1 MKKSLLLW
9 IVSPSELD
17 LAVKTIK
24 EVWKP
29 EGNIYILKRR
39 IEINPTEF
47 FLIWNTEYFFRYKGV
62 IKINRKGTTYFTID
76 AMNQLS
82 IQALG
87 RIDKSFVPDWNR
99 YEYRLLLTDSE
110 GNLNEITTENY
121 EVVKA

>member
-29 EGNIYILKRR
+29 EGNIYMLKRR

>member
-76 AMNQLS
+76 ALNQLS

-99 YEYRLLLTDSE
+99 YEYRLLLTDSD

>member
-17 LAVKTIK
+17 IAVNTIK
-24 EVWKP
+24 DIWKP
-29 EGNIYILKRR
+29 EGNIYILKRKV
-39 IEINPTEF
+39 EINPSEF
-47 FLIWNTEYFFRYKGV
+47 FIIWNTEYFFRYKGV

-82 IQALG
+82 IEAIG
-87 RIDKSFVPDWNR
+87 RIDKSFVPDWKR
-99 YEYRLLLTDSE
+99 YEYRLLLTDSN

-121 EVVKA
+121 EVVKL

>member
-29 EGNIYILKRR
+29 EGKIYILKRR

-47 FLIWNTEYFFRYKGV
+47 FVIWNTEYFFRYKGV

-110 GNLNEITTENY
+110 GNLNEIATESY

>member
-110 GNLNEITTENY
+110 GNLNEITTESY